1 MEIIGHRGAPAHY
14 PENTLGSFR
23 LAMTTGCRWV
33 ELDIHLHSGRLI
45 VFHDEVVDRTTNG
58 MGLLHDFSL
67 DALRLLDAGQGEVIP
82 FVEEVFDLM
91 IGLGINVELKG
102 LGSGRAFGELLAQMD
117 LAQGPQLVVSSFE
130 VSELEAF
137 KSFCTNYPLAL
148 LVYEFNEQVAQVAKD
163 LAVEAIHLSIRGID
177 EQVVK
182 GVHAT
187 GLLCRVFTVR
197 TLDELALCQ
206 QVGVDA
212 VFADDPASCFKWLRE
227 QEANR

>member
-23 LAMTTGCRWV
+23 LAMTTGCHWV

-58 MGLLHDFSL
+58 TGLLHDFSL

-82 FVEEVFDLM
+82 FIEEVFDLM
-91 IGLGINVELKG
+91 VGLGINVELKG

-117 LAQGPQLVVSSFE
+117 LAQGPQLVISSFE

-137 KSFCTNYPLAL
+137 RSFCSDRPLAL
-148 LVYEFNEQVAQVAKD
+148 LVYEFDEQVAQVAKD
-163 LAVEAIHLSIRGID
+163 LEVEAIHLSIRGLD
-177 EQVVK
+177 EQVAK
-182 GVHAT
+182 GVHAA

-197 TLDELALCQ
+197 TLEELIFCQ
-206 QVGVDA
+206 RVGVDA